1 MATINDVARIAGV
14 SKRTVSRVINNSPM
28 VNQATRDK
36 INAVIKELDY
46 APSPQ
51 ARGLA
56 FSRSYLMGLIY
67 DDPNALSIHAIQ
79 RGILNICLDKGYEL
93 IVRPFDHQSAT
104 LAERVIHFIQRSKL
118 DGVILLP
125 PLSADEGLVAAL
137 RAGGYNYVRIGN
149 VAFDALPHL
158 VYAADRES
166 MADLSDYLVS
176 LGHRNI
182 AVIAGPPSRIAT
194 TERLEGFQ
202 QGLMAR
208 GVTLRDDDILIGD
221 FTYDAGVRLGTK
233 LLSRESPPTAIFALN
248 DEMAAGVLQAARK
261 LGLDVPG
268 DVSVAGYD
276 DSPLATKIYPALTT
290 FHRPNA
296 RLAEQAVQKLL
307 QQIGLT
313 DDEVEIEGCFRP
325 ELILRQSTG
334 PVRQ

>member
-93 IVRPFDHQSAT
+93 IVRPFDHQSVA
-104 LAERVIHFIQRSKL
+104 LAERVVHFIQRSKL

-125 PLSADEGLVAAL
+125 PLSADEGLVEAL
-137 RAGGYNYVRIGN
+137 MTGGYNYVRIGN

-182 AVIAGPPSRIAT
+182 AVITGPPSRLAT
-194 TERLEGFQ
+194 T
-202 QGLMAR
+202 
-208 GVTLRDDDILIGD
+208 LREDDILIGD

-233 LLSRESPPTAIFALN
+233 LLSRQSPPTAIFALN

-334 PVRQ
+334 PARQ

>member
-1 MATINDVARIAGV
+1 
-14 SKRTVSRVINNSPM
+14 M

-93 IVRPFDHQSAT
+93 IVRPFDHQSVA
-104 LAERVIHFIQRSKL
+104 LVERVVHFIQRSKL

-125 PLSADEGLVAAL
+125 PLSADEGLVEAL
-137 RAGGYNYVRIGN
+137 MTGGYNYVRIGN
-149 VAFDALPHL
+149 VAFDTLSHL

-182 AVIAGPPSRIAT
+182 AVITGPPSRLAT

-202 QGLMAR
+202 QGLQAR
-208 GVTLRDDDILIGD
+208 GVTLREDDILIGD

-233 LLSRESPPTAIFALN
+233 LLSRQSPPTAIFALN